1 MRILENMKLR
11 ARTFISILIMLALP
25 LQAALAAIMP
35 LCAQAKNMPVVEVET
50 QISSAMPSLIA
61 CNQHNN
67 SHEQPGNDDGAGEED
82 FTLSCDGVVC
92 HISGNGL
99 PPAASSLNFAGGF
112 SYAISSNS
120 RFSSFILQQP
130 QRPPL
135 A

>member
-11 ARTFISILIMLALP
+11 ASTFISILIMLALP
-25 LQAALAAIMP
+25 LQTALAAIMP
-35 LCAQAKNMPVVEVET
+35 LCAQAKNMPAGLET
-50 QISSAMPSLIA
+50 QISSAMPTLIA
-61 CNQHNN
+61 CSQHDSN
-67 SHEQPGNDDGAGEED
+67 SHAGNDDGAGEED

-135 A
+135 V

>member
-1 MRILENMKLR
+1 
-11 ARTFISILIMLALP
+11 MLALP
-25 LQAALAAIMP
+25 LQAALTAIMP
-35 LCAQAKNMPVVEVET
+35 LCAQAKNMPVIEIET

-61 CNQHNN
+61 CSQHDSG
-67 SHEQPGNDDGAGEED
+67 SHEQPGKDDGAGEED
-82 FTLSCDGVVC
+82 FALSCDGVVC
-92 HISGNGL
+92 HLSGNGL

-112 SYAISSNS
+112 SYTISSNS